1 MGYTP
6 AHLNVRKVAGG
17 YSIFPNGVSGDDLG
31 IYANE
36 VDPSPVINLLGNN
49 AIQYVCAT
57 GTSHL
62 FSDLAA
68 NRLNMANSGTDYI
81 IESLVDTHNIYLK
94 PTGIGK
100 IKFGTYDATPALAST
115 GFIPI
120 LDAAGNAR
128 KLMVQA

>member
-17 YSIFPNGVSGDDLG
+17 YSVFPDGVTTDDLA
-31 IYANE
+31 ISANPI
-36 VDPSPVINLLGNN
+36 DAAPVINLLGAN

-68 NRLNMANSGTDYI
+68 NRLNMANSGTDYV
-81 IESLVDTHNIYLK
+81 IESLVDTHNLYLK
-94 PTGIGK
+94 TTGTGK
-100 IKFGTYDATPALAST
+100 IKFGTYDATAALASV

-120 LDAAGNAR
+120 LDAAGNTR